1 MEFFEKNK
9 KIILIVG
16 ILAIVLIGYLI
27 FFSGDSSSPSVVA
40 YDPSAGGLVSDVS
53 ASIGSDVGG
62 RELLSILSRLKS
74 ISLDS
79 SIFSDEAFKSLDDKS
94 RPIDAQ
100 PFGKTLGR
108 RNPFS
113 DFGSKSIQSTTTSAF

>member
-16 ILAIVLIGYLI
+16 IVAIVLIVYLM
-27 FFSGDSSSPSVVA
+27 FFTGDSSQPTNVA
-40 YDPSAGGLVSDVS
+40 YDPTSGGLVSDVS
-53 ASIGSDVGG
+53 LSISDAVGG
-62 RELLSILSRLKS
+62 RELLSILSKLKS

-79 SIFSDEAFKSLDDKS
+79 SIFSDEAFKSLNDKS
-94 RPIDAQ
+94 HPIDAQ

-113 DFGSKSIQSTTTSAF
+113 DFGSKSIQSTTTPAF